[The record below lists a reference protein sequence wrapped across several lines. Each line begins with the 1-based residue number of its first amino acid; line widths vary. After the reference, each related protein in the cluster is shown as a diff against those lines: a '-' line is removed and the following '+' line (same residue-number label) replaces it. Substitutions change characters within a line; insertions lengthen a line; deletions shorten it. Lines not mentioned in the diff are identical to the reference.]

1 MFEDK
6 EFYIKQNWS
15 TRVNGPINSQTKRD
29 SPQETNKNFGL
40 FPLLKLFFF
49 DMCAV
54 IGFFS
59 GPFFKVRTT

>member
-15 TRVNGPINSQTKRD
+15 TRVNGPINSQTKGD

-40 FPLLKLFFF
+40 FPLLKLFF
-49 DMCAV
+49 
-54 IGFFS
+54 
-59 GPFFKVRTT
+59 